1 MTKSSQLCLEEHP
14 VNFLGEALSPLMSCR
29 SLMVQ
34 IPLPVLPLFVTDWE
48 LAEVYLLL
56 NMVSVKLL
64 FLLLLF
70 QKTQAPLAFFCCAVA
85 K

>member
-1 MTKSSQLCLEEHP
+1 M
-14 VNFLGEALSPLMSCR
+14 
-29 SLMVQ
+29 Q
-34 IPLPVLPLFVTDWE
+34 IPLPVLPLFVTDLE

-70 QKTQAPLAFFCCAVA
+70 QKDTSSSFVCCAVA